1 MSWMTPGLIDE
12 SLNIEY
18 QETIG
23 DFNPYSNPQN
33 MPPEIATVQV
43 EEKLF
48 DMSTIGQPVSP
59 RESFEQTGLYKAGVG
74 TRDLVMSALTDDE
87 GNLNAIGTILQRL
100 LTGEG
105 AEDVEEWIRSAPIG
119 KIIDSLD
126 EFLDPSIL
134 EQINESIEQ

>member
-1 MSWMTPGLIDE
+1 MTPGLIDE

-87 GNLNAIGTILQRL
+87 GNFNAFGRVLKRFF
-100 LTGEG
+100 TGEG
-105 AEDVEEWIRSAPIG
+105 AEDVEEWIRTAPIG
-119 KIIDSLD
+119 QIIDMLD
-126 EFLDPSIL
+126 GILDPSVL
-134 EQINESIEQ
+134 EQIEESTQ

>member
-1 MSWMTPGLIDE
+1 
-12 SLNIEY
+12 
-18 QETIG
+18 
-23 DFNPYSNPQN
+23 
-33 MPPEIATVQV
+33 
-43 EEKLF
+43 
-48 DMSTIGQPVSP
+48 MSTIGQPVSP
-59 RESFEQTGLYKAGVG
+59 RESFEKTGLYKAGVG